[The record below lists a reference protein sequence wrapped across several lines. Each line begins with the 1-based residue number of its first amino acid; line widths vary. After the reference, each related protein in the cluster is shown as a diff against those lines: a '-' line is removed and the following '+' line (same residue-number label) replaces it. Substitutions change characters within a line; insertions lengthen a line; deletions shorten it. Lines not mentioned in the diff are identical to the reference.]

1 MTTTEDVLE
10 YLRQN
15 PAFFDD
21 NEDILGDLNLAG
33 PDNLGPFVEKQIEVL
48 KNRENQQ
55 KAKFDLVID
64 SAKSNLKLEDDFLEI
79 AMRLL
84 SDGQIQGEPEQIA
97 TALLIRQ
104 FNVTEAVFMMDTD
117 NFENRH
123 VAYEDVKP
131 RVAHKSSVCDDRVSS
146 SLLES
151 IFHRDAQ
158 GIGSC
163 AFVPLLYNDK
173 ITGVM
178 VLGSVS
184 QERFS
189 PGMGVN
195 FLDKL
200 GMLVGSYLEGKKFK
214 SSEFESNTSTANQ
227 AESVDSV

>member
-1 MTTTEDVLE
+1 MITTEDVLD

-33 PDNLGPFVEKQIEVL
+33 PENLGPFVEKQIEVL

-55 KAKFDLVID
+55 KARVELIVD
-64 SAKSNLKLEDDFLEI
+64 SARSNLKLEDDFLEI

-84 SDGQIQGEPEQIA
+84 SEGQIQGNPEHIA
-97 TALLIRQ
+97 GALLIRQ
-104 FNVTEAVFMMDTD
+104 FNVTEAVFLMDGND
-117 NFENRH
+117 SGSGNA
-123 VAYEDVKP
+123 VYEEVKQ
-131 RVAHKSSVCDDRVSS
+131 RIAHKSSICDDRVSN

-151 IFHRDAQ
+151 IFDRDAQ

-163 AFVPLLYNDK
+163 AFIPLVFNDN

-200 GMLVGSYLEGKKFK
+200 GMLVGSYLAGRQLE
-214 SSEFESNTSTANQ
+214 SSGSA
-227 AESVDSV
+227 